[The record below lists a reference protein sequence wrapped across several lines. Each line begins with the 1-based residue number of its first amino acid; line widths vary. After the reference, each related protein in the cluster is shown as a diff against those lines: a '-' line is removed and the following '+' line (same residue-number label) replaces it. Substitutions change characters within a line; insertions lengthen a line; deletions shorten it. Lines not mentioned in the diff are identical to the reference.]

1 MKMIQR
7 LMFEVLSSRQRCHV
21 GRRSHDSE
29 LRDKNPR
36 PKDDSKRSK
45 YYTAEGAQLLKT
57 AAPPSGWTR
66 VIPPS
71 ASAVTQLLHTQHTQ
85 Y

>member
-29 LRDKNPR
+29 LRDKNPVR
-36 PKDDSKRSK
+36 RMIPSAQNI
-45 YYTAEGAQLLKT
+45 TEGAQLLKI

-71 ASAVTQLLHTQHTQ
+71 ASAV
-85 Y
+85 